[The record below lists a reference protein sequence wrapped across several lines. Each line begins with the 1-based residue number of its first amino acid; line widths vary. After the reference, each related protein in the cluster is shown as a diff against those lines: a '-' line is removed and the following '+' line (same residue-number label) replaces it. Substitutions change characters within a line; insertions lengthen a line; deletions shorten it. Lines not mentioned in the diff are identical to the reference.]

1 MWVGI
6 LLKVILFLIL
16 VPGVHLTIPPGA
28 SLAEQAVL
36 HGLVFAVVN
45 YYVYLYVR
53 PMLEGFQNPDT
64 RTVGKCPPGYKQCG
78 SGDCVLETGKHSPC
92 PGSLSGD
99 M

>member
-53 PMLEGFQNPDT
+53 PMLERFENPDT
-64 RTVGKCPPGYKQCG
+64 KVLPPCPPGSDRHGK
-78 SGDCVLETGKHSPC
+78 DCRMKGEGEAP
-92 PGSLSGD
+92 
-99 M
+99 